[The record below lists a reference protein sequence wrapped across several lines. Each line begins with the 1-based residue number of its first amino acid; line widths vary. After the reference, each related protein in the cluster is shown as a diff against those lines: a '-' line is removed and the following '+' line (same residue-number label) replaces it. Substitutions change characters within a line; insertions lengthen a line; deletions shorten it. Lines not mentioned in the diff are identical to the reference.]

1 MAINRI
7 KLLGIPVDVCP
18 PEDIESQILEI
29 LAKPGTNQIVFLS
42 IWDLLKAK
50 NKKSNFKQCLESA
63 DLILPISKSI
73 LMGAKFLK
81 LNVPIRYNPFSATI
95 SILSIME
102 QHYKSLYLL
111 GSHKKALMQAEK
123 NIRETFPNLQIVGRY
138 VGYYDKNVEN
148 NIVQAIYKSSPSLV
162 LISDGI
168 KEKNLWA
175 YNRRNSFATSIFMY
189 YKDSIGIFSDRIR
202 GVKEETFNKGLEIW
216 VQIFHNPLR
225 IFLIFPFMRY
235 LLLLTWYKIFKKK

>member
-102 QHYKSLYLL
+102 
-111 GSHKKALMQAEK
+111 
-123 NIRETFPNLQIVGRY
+123 R
-138 VGYYDKNVEN
+138 
-148 NIVQAIYKSSPSLV
+148 
-162 LISDGI
+162 
-168 KEKNLWA
+168 
-175 YNRRNSFATSIFMY
+175 
-189 YKDSIGIFSDRIR
+189 
-202 GVKEETFNKGLEIW
+202 
-216 VQIFHNPLR
+216 
-225 IFLIFPFMRY
+225 
-235 LLLLTWYKIFKKK
+235 